1 MSWNC
6 ISIKLHCCA
15 WMENGGI
22 HGSFHIVEFLSLV
35 SISRNSLNLLPK
47 GLSVMVLEFVLISL
61 LLQVAMAY
69 MIVGSLKELDIAAR
83 LWSNC
88 LNLFWN
94 SVIWASPLILCSQLD
109 CWGCLCGFKLWLEL
123 WISTFLLWSL
133 YHCF

>member
-1 MSWNC
+1 
-6 ISIKLHCCA
+6 
-15 WMENGGI
+15 MEIGSI

-83 LWSNC
+83 L
-88 LNLFWN
+88 
-94 SVIWASPLILCSQLD
+94 
-109 CWGCLCGFKLWLEL
+109 
-123 WISTFLLWSL
+123 
-133 YHCF
+133 

>member
-1 MSWNC
+1 
-6 ISIKLHCCA
+6 
-15 WMENGGI
+15 MENGGI

-83 LWSNC
+83 L
-88 LNLFWN
+88 
-94 SVIWASPLILCSQLD
+94 
-109 CWGCLCGFKLWLEL
+109 
-123 WISTFLLWSL
+123 
-133 YHCF
+133 